1 MPVLAALVGALLDR
15 GTRGGA
21 IVVGPLNLGGSLDML
36 THPVSIAELAV
47 DKRATTLLMPVS
59 ARKALNE
66 LPDELWTKVNIEYYS
81 DPADGVFKA
90 LLP

>member
-1 MPVLAALVGALLDR
+1 
-15 GTRGGA
+15 
-21 IVVGPLNLGGSLDML
+21 ML

-47 DKRATTLLMPVS
+47 DKRAATLLMPVS

-81 DPADGVFKA
+81 DPVDGVFKA
-90 LLP
+90 LLA